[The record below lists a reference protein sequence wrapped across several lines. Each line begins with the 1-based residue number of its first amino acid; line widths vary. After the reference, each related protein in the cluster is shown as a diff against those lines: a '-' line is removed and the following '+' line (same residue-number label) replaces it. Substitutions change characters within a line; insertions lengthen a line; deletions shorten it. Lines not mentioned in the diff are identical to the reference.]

1 MRRNGFTLIEILV
14 ALVIVG
20 SVALSLTKVM
30 GQFMHTVGTT
40 TSRTVATA
48 VAEES
53 IETIRATPD
62 AAVLYNAIVG
72 TYNGNTTTGFPG
84 YPNIGSNHSRRQ
96 DLHRGPPAGGLHDRH
111 GDGHRADHGLAGHD
125 DHRGGRPMNT
135 LRGPRNAV
143 AGFTMIEMLIAMVVL
158 SLVMAATLSLFRS
171 QTQNFRKGGN
181 RMELS
186 QNVRYALGTVERVLR
201 TTGAGTAGSQPMLV
215 YGGNDVIVVNT
226 NFASD
231 IQDGNAV
238 YINPDLP
245 AGAVD
250 GLKTATPITIFGTA
264 INYPAV
270 NYTYGAAT
278 GTRAETIS
286 FYFQLDATT
295 ANANDYILYERVT
308 RWRRKWWRG
317 TFWRI
322 PGARSSS
329 TSPRPPTRPAC
340 PSSSRSPRRA
350 RRPRQA
356 LPIRHSAN
364 VHGSGADI
372 NGSAL
377 ADSIRLVRVNMVV
390 TNGQTG
396 TDLASRQI
404 STTMMMPN
412 NGLTQLKSCGDAP
425 VATGALTAVP
435 PGVGGGARL
444 RWARSPDELSGEV
457 DVSQYNVYYR
467 LNGTPDW
474 NTMITVMPTGAA
486 TYDIT
491 SGVGI
496 TSGLTYDFAVAAQ
509 DCTPQESPLALALGY
524 LAP

>member
-1 MRRNGFTLIEILV
+1 
-14 ALVIVG
+14 
-20 SVALSLTKVM
+20 
-30 GQFMHTVGTT
+30 
-40 TSRTVATA
+40 
-48 VAEES
+48 
-53 IETIRATPD
+53 
-62 AAVLYNAIVG
+62 
-72 TYNGNTTTGFPG
+72 
-84 YPNIGSNHSRRQ
+84 
-96 DLHRGPPAGGLHDRH
+96 
-111 GDGHRADHGLAGHD
+111 
-125 DHRGGRPMNT
+125 MNT

-295 ANANDYILYERVT
+295 ANANDYILYERVNAMAPEMVA
-308 RWRRKWWRG
+308 RN
-317 TFWRI
+317 I
-322 PGARSSS
+322 LAYPGRPFFEYFAETTDAAGVPLIQQVTAARA
-329 TSPRPPTRPAC
+329 PAT
-340 PSSSRSPRRA
+340 
-350 RRPRQA
+350 QA